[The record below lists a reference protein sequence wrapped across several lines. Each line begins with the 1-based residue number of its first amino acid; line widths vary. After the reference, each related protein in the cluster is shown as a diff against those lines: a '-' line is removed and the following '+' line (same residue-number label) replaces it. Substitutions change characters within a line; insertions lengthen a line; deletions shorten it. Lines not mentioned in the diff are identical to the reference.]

1 MQFNAHNFERQFS
14 LFGKD
19 EAKELFSPVWIAVN
33 FANKK
38 KTPSASHIRNENAF
52 VYNGC
57 LVHFSISFS
66 L

>member
-1 MQFNAHNFERQFS
+1 MQFNAHNFERNWQFS

-38 KTPSASHIRNENAF
+38 KDTEGFTH
-52 VYNGC
+52 
-57 LVHFSISFS
+57 
-66 L
+66 